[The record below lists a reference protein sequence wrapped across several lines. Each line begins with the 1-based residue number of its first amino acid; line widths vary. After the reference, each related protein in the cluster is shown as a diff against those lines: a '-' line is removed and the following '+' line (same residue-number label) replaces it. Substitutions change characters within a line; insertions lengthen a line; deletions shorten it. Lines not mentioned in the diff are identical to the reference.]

1 MHLYILFIKLMVVFS
16 YNARSKARS
25 MGSGVK
31 AHFDSVFGAAS
42 VLDDEDESS
51 EFGAGSMNL
60 GLNPHLSAR
69 PEEFLC
75 D

>member
-1 MHLYILFIKLMVVFS
+1 
-16 YNARSKARS
+16 
-25 MGSGVK
+25 MGSGLK
-31 AHFDSVFGAAS
+31 AHFDSVLGAAS